1 MSKLTNDTPL
11 RTKIVTQVFF
21 FRENDVRYFL
31 KVHTLTRST
40 ALFQIVKY
48 INAKMGTKTHFYSLN
63 FIFFLFTVNAWIH
76 VHPYDNKHDWNQTIN
91 HMSSSHSMFWIVIK
105 PSPIFFRKFFHS
117 FFPKNTLRRAFYR
130 GTGEDWNIKNNNIMP
145 DTSKIGV
152 KFYLLIIPTDTR
164 YMYDTDRN

>member
-1 MSKLTNDTPL
+1 M
-11 RTKIVTQVFF
+11 
-21 FRENDVRYFL
+21 
-31 KVHTLTRST
+31 
-40 ALFQIVKY
+40 
-48 INAKMGTKTHFYSLN
+48 
-63 FIFFLFTVNAWIH
+63 
-76 VHPYDNKHDWNQTIN
+76 HPYDNKHDWNQTIN

-117 FFPKNTLRRAFYR
+117 FFPKNTLRGAFYR

-164 YMYDTDRN
+164 YMNNTDRNKAFFKNWPWTSLNDFGSWSWHIFSAQSLCKVNTSNVSN